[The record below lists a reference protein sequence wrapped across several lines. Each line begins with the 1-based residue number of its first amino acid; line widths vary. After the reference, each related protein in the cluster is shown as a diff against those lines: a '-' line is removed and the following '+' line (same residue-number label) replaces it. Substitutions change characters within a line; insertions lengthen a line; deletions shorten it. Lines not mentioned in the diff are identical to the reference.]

1 MKLSK
6 RFTETINPI
15 PPYSFELTVRKPAG
29 WPWLTPEEVYDDGV
43 LWTATRIG
51 AVIVGLRLKSMGT
64 LRRPCITCDIFSKE
78 KLSKE
83 QRQMIARRIRRYL
96 GADEDISEFRRVAKK
111 DVILKGTTRR
121 LYGMRDTVT
130 DLFPSLLLATTLQM
144 APIKRSEQMM
154 DLLVKHYGDTVSFDG
169 KRVALW
175 PSAESISRAS
185 VRDLRRKCKLGYR
198 AKNVK
203 AIARSL
209 MKGFPDIEELAAMKP
224 EDAKAKLME
233 LRGIGEYSVGIVS
246 PHPEFPADSWSS
258 RIFHVLFFGRRTK
271 VPKDVIGK
279 VQEEADRRWGR
290 WRGLAFIYVLN
301 DLAGLSKRFRVDF
314 TSF

>member
-1 MKLSK
+1 
-6 RFTETINPI
+6 
-15 PPYSFELTVRKPAG
+15 
-29 WPWLTPEEVYDDGV
+29 
-43 LWTATRIG
+43 
-51 AVIVGLRLKSMGT
+51 
-64 LRRPCITCDIFSKE
+64 
-78 KLSKE
+78 
-83 QRQMIARRIRRYL
+83 
-96 GADEDISEFRRVAKK
+96 
-111 DVILKGTTRR
+111 
-121 LYGMRDTVT
+121 
-130 DLFPSLLLATTLQM
+130 M

-154 DLLVKHYGDTVSFDG
+154 DLLVKHYDDTVSFDG
-169 KRVALW
+169 KRVVLW

-290 WRGLAFIYVLN
+290 WKGLAFIYVLN

>member
-6 RFTETINPI
+6 RFTETIKPI

-29 WPWLTPEEVYDDGV
+29 WPWLTPKEVYEHGV
-43 LWTATRIG
+43 LWTATRICDI
-51 AVIVGLRLKSMGT
+51 IVGLRLQPTGT
-64 LRRPCITCDIFSKE
+64 LRRPCVTCDVFLRE
-78 KLSKE
+78 KLSTE
-83 QRQMIARRIRRYL
+83 QSQMIARTIRRYL
-96 GADEDISEFRRVAKK
+96 GADEEITGFCQVAKK
-111 DVILKGTTRR
+111 DAILKGTAKR
-121 LYGMRDTVT
+121 LCGMRDTVT

-169 KRVALW
+169 KRVDLW
-175 PSAESISRAS
+175 PSPESIARAS
-185 VRDLRRKCKLGYR
+185 IRDLKRKCKLGYR
-198 AKNVK
+198 AKNLK

-209 MKGFPDIEELAAMKP
+209 VKGFPDIEELAEMTP

-246 PHPEFPADSWSS
+246 PHPEFPVDSWSS
-258 RIFHVLFFGRRTK
+258 RIFHILFFGRRRL
-271 VPKDVIGK
+271 PKDVIGK
-279 VQEEADRRWGR
+279 VREEAERRWGT
-290 WRGLAFIYVLN
+290 WKGLAFIYVLN
-301 DLAGLSKRFRVDF
+301 DLQGLSERFGVDF